1 MLYFDTLLYILVM
14 NSILHL
20 NCKLHCIVPTKGE
33 QYAYTCELSC
43 IIVHSSLE
51 PYAHTMIFVSAFCII
66 ILYHQPIILMVYSI
80 GLITR
85 MYSKTTQ
92 GLLLVCTLYIRNN
105 EYNIRFVTKM

>member
-1 MLYFDTLLYILVM
+1 MVLFVVFFMCYVSLYLSVSFLILHTSDDPYAAFSGFLWFTILQLVNLMEYYVLYFDTLLYTLAM

-51 PYAHTMIFVSAFCII
+51 PYA
-66 ILYHQPIILMVYSI
+66 
-80 GLITR
+80 
-85 MYSKTTQ
+85 
-92 GLLLVCTLYIRNN
+92 
-105 EYNIRFVTKM
+105 YNDLC